1 MWCRSDFRI
10 SRHHGLK
17 GRPFLLLPRPFATCS
32 WDKAACVTTPDSPL
46 PRPTKWKDRDHPSET
61 FHTGI
66 SSQMP
71 PTSDEQIRFMVNI
84 LRLLDPLTGKSS
96 KRAGGH

>member
-1 MWCRSDFRI
+1 
-10 SRHHGLK
+10 
-17 GRPFLLLPRPFATCS
+17 
-32 WDKAACVTTPDSPL
+32 
-46 PRPTKWKDRDHPSET
+46 
-61 FHTGI
+61 
-66 SSQMP
+66 MP